1 MTQRGLFRFSLLW
14 LVVLLLAGLVGCAA
28 PSGSDPR
35 DPFESYNRSVTRF
48 NDNLDEA
55 VLKPVAQTYVQVTP
69 SPVRTGVKNFFGNLG
84 DVWSTLNN
92 AMQLKPKETV
102 ESLARV
108 LVNTVVGIYGLFD
121 VATELNLTRHAE
133 DFGQTLGY
141 WGVPSGPYLV
151 LPVLGPSTLR
161 DTASL
166 SIDTQGNLVRQ
177 IDHVPTRNTL
187 WLTGAVDKRSRFLDA
202 SDQVDALALDKYI
215 FLRDVFLQKRLSDVW
230 DGNPPEAPEETE
242 EPKPE

>member
-1 MTQRGLFRFSLLW
+1 MTQRGLFRFSSLW

>member
-1 MTQRGLFRFSLLW
+1 MTQRGLFRFSSLW

-187 WLTGAVDKRSRFLDA
+187 WLTGAVDKRSRFLNA

>member
-69 SPVRTGVKNFFGNLG
+69 SPVRTGVKKFFGNLG

>member
-1 MTQRGLFRFSLLW
+1 MTQRGLFRFSSLW

-121 VATELNLTRHAE
+121 VATPIGLQRHPE
-133 DFGQTLGY
+133 DLGQTLGY
-141 WGVPSGPYLV
+141 WGVPDGPYLV
-151 LPVLGPSTLR
+151 LPFFGPSTLR
-161 DTASL
+161 DTAAWPG
-166 SIDTQGNLVRQ
+166 DTAMDPVRQ
-177 IDHVPTRNTL
+177 HDDVPVRNSAIGLRT
-187 WLTGAVDKRSRFLDA
+187 VQKRADLLKATELLGEA
-202 SDQVDALALDKYI
+202 SLDKYS
-215 FLRDVFLQKRLSDVW
+215 FTRDAYLQLRRNQIY
-230 DGNPPEAPEETE
+230 DGNPPDEAEDGQTPST
-242 EPKPE
+242 P